1 MSHNSSDDSK
11 GVPLDMN
18 IFKGGKNDGKILE
31 YHLEKETIIN
41 NQYYDDHKK
50 YFMADSMYDSKI
62 IYEKLKGLKFEPL
75 IEQNKRGIKNKQLI
89 RRFNKKDYKIYC
101 KRSKVENVICRLK
114 QLRRINIRYD
124 ALLSTYKSYV
134 YLAMINTYC

>member
-1 MSHNSSDDSK
+1 
-11 GVPLDMN
+11 MN

-62 IYEKLKGLKFEPL
+62 IHEKLKGLKFEPL